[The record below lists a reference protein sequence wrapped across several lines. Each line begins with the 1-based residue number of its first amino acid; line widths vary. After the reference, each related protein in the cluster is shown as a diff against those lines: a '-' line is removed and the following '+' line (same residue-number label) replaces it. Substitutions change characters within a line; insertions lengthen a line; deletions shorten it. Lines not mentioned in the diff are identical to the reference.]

1 MRSQGLYQI
10 VGGDQSMHGYDRIE
24 GMSRLR
30 EAMRGIIKWT
40 EEVVTG
46 LYPLQWQVIGY
57 AQLVDGTPDYSR
69 PYYSMPNPNNC
80 ISKVLS
86 MYAETTR

>member
-46 LYPLQWQVIGY
+46 LYPLQWQVIG
-57 AQLVDGTPDYSR
+57 
-69 PYYSMPNPNNC
+69 
-80 ISKVLS
+80 
-86 MYAETTR
+86 